1 MNVSDRGAAV
11 KSTVKVGLIGDFD
24 SSVPAH
30 QAIPLA
36 LKTAGE
42 HCGVQAAVEWVPT
55 DEINSSGH
63 LLRFDGIW
71 CVPASPYRSMD
82 GALLSICYARER
94 KIPFLGT
101 CFQHAVIEYARNVL
115 GWSDAEHAETS
126 PEAHRA
132 VISPLEC
139 SLVEAKDSV
148 RLLPG
153 TRIARAYGATKITAE
168 YRCRYGLNNG
178 FRAALTKGPLRVA
191 AEDQH
196 GDVRAIELDG
206 ETFFVATLFQPERAA
221 LHREAV
227 PLAVAFVEACAAL
240 PPAAAVR

>member
-11 KSTVKVGLIGDFD
+11 KSTVRVGLIGDFD
-24 SSVPAH
+24 SSVQAH

-36 LKTAGE
+36 LKNAGE

-55 DEINSSGH
+55 DQISSSH
-63 LLRFDGIW
+63 LSRFDGIW

-101 CFQHAVIEYARNVL
+101 CGGFQHAVIEYARNVL

-148 RLLPG
+148 RLLLG
-153 TRIARAYGATKITAE
+153 TRIAGAYGATEITAE
-168 YRCRYGLNNG
+168 YRCRYGLNNE
-178 FRAALTKGPLRVA
+178 FRAALTEGPLRVA

-206 ETFFVATLFQPERAA
+206 NAFFVATLFQPERAA
-221 LHREAV
+221 LRREAV
-227 PLAVAFVEACAAL
+227 PLAVAFVEACAAQQ
-240 PPAAAVR
+240 

>member
-1 MNVSDRGAAV
+1 VRSI
-11 KSTVKVGLIGDFD
+11 VKVGLIGDLD

-36 LKTAGE
+36 LKNAGE
-42 HCGVQAAVEWVPT
+42 QCGVQVAVEWAQT
-55 DEINSSGH
+55 DEIRSTGRLS
-63 LLRFDGIW
+63 RFDGIW

-82 GALLSICYARER
+82 GALLSICYARES
-94 KIPFLGT
+94 KTPFLGT
-101 CFQHAVIEYARNVL
+101 CGGFQHAVIEYARNVL

-126 PEAHRA
+126 PGAHRA

-139 SLVEAKDSV
+139 SLIEAKDSV

-153 TRIARAYGATKITAE
+153 TRIAQAYGTTEIIAE
-168 YRCRYGLNNG
+168 YRCRYGLNNE
-178 FRAALTKGPLRVA
+178 FRAALTEGPLRVS

-206 ETFFVATLFQPERAA
+206 HTFFVATLFQPERAA
-221 LHREAV
+221 LRREAV
-227 PLAVAFVEACAAL
+227 PLAVAFVEACAA
-240 PPAAAVR
+240 RS

>member
-1 MNVSDRGAAV
+1 M
-11 KSTVKVGLIGDFD
+11 KSIVEVGLIGDFD

-36 LKTAGE
+36 LEKAGE
-42 HCGVQAAVEWVPT
+42 QSGLQAVAEWVPT
-55 DEINSSGH
+55 EEISSTGR
-63 LLRFDGIW
+63 LSRLDGIW

-82 GALLSICYARER
+82 GALLSIRYARESE
-94 KIPFLGT
+94 IPFLGT
-101 CFQHAVIEYARNVL
+101 CGGFQHAVIEYARNVL

-139 SLVEAKDSV
+139 SLVEAKNSV
-148 RLLPG
+148 HLLPG
-153 TRIARAYGATKITAE
+153 SRIARAYGAAEVIAE
-168 YRCRYGLNNG
+168 YRCRYGLNNA
-178 FRAALTKGPLRVA
+178 FREALTEGPLRVA

-206 ETFFVATLFQPERAA
+206 NAFFVATLFQPERAA
-221 LHREAV
+221 LRHEAV
-227 PLAVAFVEACAAL
+227 PLAVAFVEACAAQ
-240 PPAAAVR
+240 